1 MAKKKV
7 EKWFEP
13 GEPTNWRKAD
23 SQATRIRKLVKS
35 RDGDV
40 LASARAMQQLAN
52 ISQDKET
59 ARKAKA
65 DATLLFSRYRK
76 SKK

>member
-1 MAKKKV
+1 
-7 EKWFEP
+7 
-13 GEPTNWRKAD
+13 
-23 SQATRIRKLVKS
+23 VKS